1 MSLID
6 VLAVYLLG
14 LKYLVLVIA
23 VLLLLFG
30 LDDLFIDAVFWLRR
44 GWRRLT
50 VYRRQERARP
60 PLLYQQDEQPLAIMV
75 PAWQEADVI
84 AHMADL

>member
-1 MSLID
+1 MSLLD
-6 VLAVYLLG
+6 VLAIYLLG

-23 VLLLLFG
+23 VLLLIFG

-44 GWRRLT
+44 GWRWLT

-60 PLLYQQDEQPLAIMV
+60 LMLYRQDEQPLAIMV
-75 PAWQEADVI
+75 PACKRPT
-84 AHMADL
+84 